1 MSFLKRNLAFIIG
14 VTFLTT
20 FTSVYFILYKITPSF
35 HTTIFTS
42 ITNQSASSSEE
53 NEQASTYFG
62 ETIMGWFRNPV
73 FLNKIFEQA
82 GVSGN
87 ISSHK
92 QERQN
97 LIIEIDSNTAI
108 EGKKLAETILIVLES
123 DIISYNKKS
132 NSQYNLLNL
141 GISSYSKP
149 LKHTLIIL
157 AGIIS
162 SFLLT
167 ILLILIIES
176 IQGIL
181 SLPSQVQQYFNSKQI
196 IFINPN
202 NSDDIDFLAVNSL
215 QSNIPVLL
223 AGADFDSSDITVKT
237 AIRVSEIQENMVLI
251 DGDLKEKKL
260 HKNLGLSDLM
270 KNLKGLT
277 NRLKKQET
285 LAKFVYKAVD
295 KKLNFLPAGS
305 GDSIIL
311 ENLADQ
317 LSAHKSILIHTN
329 LPQNFPMLSLE
340 K

>member
-62 ETIMGWFRNPV
+62 ETIMGWVRNPV

-181 SLPSQVQQYFNSKQI
+181 SLPSQ
-196 IFINPN
+196 
-202 NSDDIDFLAVNSL
+202 A
-215 QSNIPVLL
+215 
-223 AGADFDSSDITVKT
+223 
-237 AIRVSEIQENMVLI
+237 
-251 DGDLKEKKL
+251 
-260 HKNLGLSDLM
+260 
-270 KNLKGLT
+270 GLT
-277 NRLKKQET
+277 GRQ
-285 LAKFVYKAVD
+285 
-295 KKLNFLPAGS
+295 
-305 GDSIIL
+305 L
-311 ENLADQ
+311 EVTRRATRMPTTPR
-317 LSAHKSILIHTN
+317 IGRGW
-329 LPQNFPMLSLE
+329 
-340 K
+340 